1 MIELLIR
8 NFIDRFKKKCPCTAH
23 EDVDMTKFF
32 RDLLNRFHKLVFAA
46 AVGLD
51 GNNPVAVSA
60 CFLDDRIRGLLFL
73 EKRERDIGFFHEQA
87 A

>member
-60 CFLDDRIRGLLFL
+60 YFLDDRIRGLLFL